1 MACPSSGLM
10 WSNKKVC
17 ARSRA
22 VFMMSNSDSS
32 KDDYHTS
39 TLGDLWQ
46 GPVSHVHYHLELR
59 FARKA

>member
-1 MACPSSGLM
+1 M